1 MERFVGG
8 TRLPIALHAACL
20 CAGHAR
26 ERQRLAYQRMDRP
39 VFFLVAEQLLGG
51 RLPAVFENPFLWR
64 IRV

>member
-8 TRLPIALHAACL
+8 TRLPIALHAACI

-39 VFFLVAEQLLGG
+39 VFFFVAERHFGG
-51 RLPAVFENPFLWR
+51 RLPAVFENAFIWR